1 MPEIAKGEPSPSNTP
16 AVDPDGLVAAWMMDG
31 RGGGR
36 IIGWDEIRGWT
47 PDEGLVWVHLDLTA
61 KGARRWLRREGG
73 LEHHMAEALLAEETR
88 PRALAAAGGL
98 LVILRG
104 VNTNPGE
111 DPEDMVAIRI
121 WIEGNRIIST
131 RRRRLLSVQD
141 MREDLTAGRGPTSPG
156 DFLVRLADRMVFR
169 MSDVIDEL
177 DAKVTELEEAVL
189 AEESHALRAR
199 LADLRRKAILLRR
212 YLSPQREALSRL
224 AGERTDLLSDN
235 DRLGLREVTDTVIRY
250 VEELESAKE
259 RAAVAQEEL
268 ASRLAEQMNQRMYV
282 LSLVAGLF
290 LPLGFLTGL
299 LGINVGGIPGSDD
312 PMAFLEVSLMLAAL
326 VAVQV
331 VIFRWRKWF

>member
-1 MPEIAKGEPSPSNTP
+1 MTDISDNGAAQP
-16 AVDPDGLVAAWMMDG
+16 AAPPVSSDGLVTAWLMDG

-36 IIGWDEIRGWT
+36 TIGWEEIRGWN
-47 PDEGLVWVHLDLTA
+47 PEQGLIWVHLDLTGKA
-61 KGARRWLRREGG
+61 ARRWLRRESG

-121 WIEGNRIIST
+121 WIEGNRVISI
-131 RRRRLLSVQD
+131 RRRRLLSIQD
-141 MREDLTAGRGPTSPG
+141 LRGDLAAGKGPESPG
-156 DFLVRLADRMVFR
+156 DFLVKLADRLVIR
-169 MSDVIDEL
+169 MSDAIEEI
-177 DAKVTELEEAVL
+177 DAKVDELEEAVL
-189 AEESHALRAR
+189 VKESHGLRGQ
-199 LADLRRKAILLRR
+199 LADVRRTAILLRR
-212 YLSPQREALSRL
+212 YLSPQREALARL
-224 AGERTDLLSDN
+224 AAERTELLSDN

-250 VEELESAKE
+250 VEELESARE

-282 LSLVAGLF
+282 LSMVAGLF

-299 LGINVGGIPGSDD
+299 LGINVGGIPGSDN
-312 PMAFLEVSLMLAAL
+312 PTAFLEVSLLLAAL